1 MPAPPVE
8 QWRERTDAQPLN
20 RALGLRAEEIAEGFT
35 RYRVVRVPGSAAGID
50 GNEAPEGVSTFA
62 ITTAA
67 DLALVSAVS
76 TTVQSGRDVMNG
88 TAEMNLTYVAQP
100 LGEAVVTA
108 TVVHRGALLAVVDV
122 RVEDDEGAPIA
133 YGRGSY
139 AIRPADGAPR

>member
-20 RALGLRAEEIAEGFT
+20 RALGVRAEEIAEGFA

-50 GNEAPEGVSTFA
+50 GNDAREGVSSFA

-76 TTVQSGRDVMNG
+76 TTVQAGRDVMNG

-100 LGEAVVTA
+100 SGEVVVTA

-122 RVEDDEGAPIA
+122 RIEGDDGAPIA

-139 AIRPADGAPR
+139 AIRPAEGRPR